1 MRCTVV
7 DESALIS
14 ANIDKRHIAMENVV
28 LQPHPCSGTIE
39 MRKALGK
46 SVRDNLAANFAGQAQ
61 LTEVK

>member
-28 LQPHPCSGTIE
+28 LQPHPCSSTIE

-46 SVRDNLAANFAGQAQ
+46 SLRDNPAANFAG
-61 LTEVK
+61 